1 MINDFLFG
9 DAHHIVSKRG
19 YEILHK
25 MNMGSIGSKGIEVGS
40 KCIVANPMES
50 KKDLKGKQITIS
62 KTFLGSVKDPLVT
75 LELLC
80 IEDTED
86 GKWFEFELELI
97 K

>member
-40 KCIVANPMES
+40 TKNYIKTINLN
-50 KKDLKGKQITIS
+50 DL
-62 KTFLGSVKDPLVT
+62 V
-75 LELLC
+75 
-80 IEDTED
+80 
-86 GKWFEFELELI
+86 
-97 K
+97 